1 MSPIKRGST
10 DVSFRVG
17 STAVSKIQRGASE
30 MWIPGPKAF
39 SGLAA
44 WFDADDASTFTL
56 GASNEV
62 AEWRDKSG
70 NGYAVSQSTVNNR
83 PVRTGTLNGRAC
95 VDFDGTNDCLFVDD
109 SALATLYS
117 GDKSVML
124 FVVGEMQDS
133 AEMLVNSQGTWVGW
147 GSSTSGTP
155 FHYIRSNA
163 SSGAGNLAIRNDAS
177 SQTGSIGTAS
187 GPAGDGTG
195 TGNAK
200 DFFIVST
207 ESSSQSAAVYRTH
220 TVMSAVGDGIGN
232 RPISGAETT
241 ASSVRPAGNAT
252 VNRFSIGALGRN
264 TFSDFFPG
272 RIAEVLVYS
281 RALTASERASV
292 VAFLSRK
299 YNNVAVPLL

>member
-1 MSPIKRGST
+1 MPIKRGST

-17 STAVSKIQRGASE
+17 STAVSRIHRGASE

-95 VDFDGTNDCLFVDD
+95 VDFDGANDCLFVDD

-133 AEMLVNSQGTWVGW
+133 AEMLVNSLGTWVAW

-163 SSGAGNLAIRNDAS
+163 SNGSGFVSVRDDTS
-177 SQTGSIGTAS
+177 STTGQITAAS
-187 GPAGDGTG
+187 GPAGDGAAAG
-195 TGNAK
+195 SVK

-207 ESSSQSAAVYRTH
+207 ENPSQSVTTFRSH
-220 TVMSAVGDGIGN
+220 TVLAALGDAATG
-232 RPISGAETT
+232 RPISGAA
-241 ASSVRPAGNAT
+241 ASSAASRPAGNTT
-252 VNRFSIGALGRN
+252 VNRFTIGALGRN
-264 TFSDFFPG
+264 SFGDFFPG

-281 RALTASERASV
+281 RVLAASERASV
-292 VAFLSRK
+292 VTFLSRK